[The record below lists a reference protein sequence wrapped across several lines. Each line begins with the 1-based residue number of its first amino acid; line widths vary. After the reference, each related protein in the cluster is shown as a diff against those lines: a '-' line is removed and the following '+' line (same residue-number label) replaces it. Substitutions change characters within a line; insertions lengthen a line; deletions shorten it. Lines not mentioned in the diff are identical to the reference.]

1 VLIICYT
8 LKNFCT
14 KIELKGNKTEL
25 IQKAQNRQIEILTE
39 DEINKIK
46 NVIKDTTYELLI
58 LLDLCTGLR
67 LGELLA
73 LDWNCIDLKAKTL
86 KVERSVKEVYIY
98 DNEDTKHIETIFQV
112 PKTIRSFRTLP
123 IPDDIVKRLKK
134 ITNKNGLVFKDNN
147 NNVLK
152 GKNVASEW
160 NRIQKACNIPHKKF
174 HSIRHTYASILLKN
188 GIDIQT
194 VSELMG
200 HYDISVTQIYLHS
213 SKEQKHNAIN
223 KINYLFKN

>member
-1 VLIICYT
+1 MIIGYT

-25 IQKAQNRQIEILTE
+25 IQKAQSKQIEILTE
-39 DEINKIK
+39 DEICKIK
-46 NVIKDTTYELLI
+46 NTIRGTEYELLI
-58 LLDLCTGLR
+58 LLDLGTGLR

-73 LDWNCIDLKAKTL
+73 LDWSCIDLKNKIL

-134 ITNKNGLVFKDNN
+134 INNKNGLLFKDNSG
-147 NNVLK
+147 NVLK
-152 GKNVASEW
+152 GKNVATEW
-160 NRIQKACNIPHKKF
+160 RKIQESCNIPHKKF
-174 HSIRHTYASILLKN
+174 HSIRHTYASMLLKN
-188 GIDIQT
+188 GVDIQT

-213 SKEQKHNAIN
+213 SKEQKHKAVD
-223 KINYLFKN
+223 KINYLFKK